1 MMHGG
6 WCHRLCMTGMTRTR
20 GDGALEGVVSR
31 DIGVGGRVII
41 SSGGW
46 C

>member
-6 WCHRLCMTGMTRTR
+6 WCHRFCMAGVPRTR

-31 DIGVGGRVII
+31 DIGV
-41 SSGGW
+41 
-46 C
+46 